1 MLSQLKSG
9 ITKVRHLLT
18 EYRSAPRRPYNVALT
33 ICWRDNRGKV
43 VHAVARCV
51 DISDSGAR
59 IEYHQA
65 LAKLSPI
72 RICANEGT
80 LVKTGN
86 VRYCRPAGST
96 YQIGIEFCD
105 PAALQ
110 ASVKT

>member
-1 MLSQLKSG
+1 MLWPAALISLIILNRNVLSICTVVGRGRPVLSQLKLG
-9 ITKVRHLLT
+9 ISKVRHLLT

-43 VHAVARCV
+43 VHGVARCV

-80 LVKTGN
+80 L
-86 VRYCRPAGST
+86 
-96 YQIGIEFCD
+96 
-105 PAALQ
+105 
-110 ASVKT
+110 